1 MENQEKINFKYF
13 EMKINNDKLRIELNN
28 DKITFL
34 LTTEI
39 SYYKYIKEYYFDE
52 IAKELNLFEYKDI
65 NNIFHKNYNYLI
77 KNEFKII
84 KEEKIKIIINDKEIK
99 LIEKPSTNDEIIKM
113 LFNEIKNQND
123 KINELIRKNE
133 DKDDKIN
140 KLEYKYNEIMDKIN
154 ELNSLK
160 KNEKNKIKLIYRAE
174 ISRKFNLFGDKFV
187 QNNKDNIILY
197 INGNKTILI
206 NEYKLEEGD
215 KFSYY

>member
-1 MENQEKINFKYF
+1 
-13 EMKINNDKLRIELNN
+13 
-28 DKITFL
+28 
-34 LTTEI
+34 
-39 SYYKYIKEYYFDE
+39 
-52 IAKELNLFEYKDI
+52 
-65 NNIFHKNYNYLI
+65 
-77 KNEFKII
+77 
-84 KEEKIKIIINDKEIK
+84 
-99 LIEKPSTNDEIIKM
+99 
-113 LFNEIKNQND
+113 
-123 KINELIRKNE
+123 
-133 DKDDKIN
+133 
-140 KLEYKYNEIMDKIN
+140 MDKIN